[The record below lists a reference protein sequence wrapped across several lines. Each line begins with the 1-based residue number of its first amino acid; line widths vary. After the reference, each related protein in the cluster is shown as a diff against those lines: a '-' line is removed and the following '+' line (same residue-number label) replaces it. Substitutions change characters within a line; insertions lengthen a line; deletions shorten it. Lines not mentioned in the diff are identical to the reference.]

1 MDEQERKFRE
11 AYAKKRAEEIA
22 RSHDPACLEERA
34 RQEAQ
39 DKIDHQ
45 IAYYH
50 DKIISNIFYFLWYV
64 CSAIYLGIFFSWIS
78 LVVFCISFYF
88 WQSYFISI
96 RELQNKKVPL
106 WLKSPI
112 QFLRQFK
119 ERLRQKK

>member
-22 RSHDPACLEERA
+22 RSHDPAYLQERA

-39 DKIDHQ
+39 DKIESRIRDYWFY
-45 IAYYH
+45 IVYWGVLAILGVFVLIS
-50 DKIISNIFYFLWYV
+50 KSPFAWGFLFIILLRFYF
-64 CSAIYLGIFFSWIS
+64 CRM
-78 LVVFCISFYF
+78 
-88 WQSYFISI
+88 YFIDA